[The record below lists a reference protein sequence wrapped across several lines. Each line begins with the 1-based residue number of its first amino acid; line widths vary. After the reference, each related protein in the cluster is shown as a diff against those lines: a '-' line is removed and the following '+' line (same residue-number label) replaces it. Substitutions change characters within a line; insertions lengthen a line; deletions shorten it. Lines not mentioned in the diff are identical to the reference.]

1 MKMFL
6 ISDNV
11 DTLEGMRL
19 AGIKGIVVHEADAFE
34 AALNAALANKDN
46 AIVLVTE
53 KLFNL
58 MEDYIMDRK
67 LKATMPL
74 IVKIPDRHGRM
85 DEDAMMGYISEAMGI
100 KF

>member
-19 AGIKGIVVHEADAFE
+19 AGIKGVVVHEASEFEEALSDALSDKE
-34 AALNAALANKDN
+34 N

-58 MEDYIMDRK
+58 MSDYIMERK
-67 LKATMPL
+67 LKAAMPL

-85 DEDAMMGYISEAMGI
+85 EEDSMMGYISEAMGI